1 VLTMAVPDN
10 GEAVLYAI
18 HSTIGYHSN
27 SWASCFC
34 LSLWKSR
41 LNCMNTY
48 TLVAVIWRSCGLNL
62 FWL

>member
-1 VLTMAVPDN
+1 MAVPDN

-41 LNCMNTY
+41 L
-48 TLVAVIWRSCGLNL
+48 
-62 FWL
+62 